1 MEKENYRE
9 DTRQL
14 INSLALALTQIE
26 MTFQESD
33 DRVCEVFE
41 AISDVSEAA
50 DALRAGDVDVNALAG
65 KLDVEVKKAVQSLQ
79 FYDRLSQR
87 VSHIEENIRSV
98 IAIMESPDED
108 HTKLWEKLQGR
119 LRSVYSTE
127 QEQALFCAFSGNKN
141 GQSDDTAEQGKSS
154 GSGDIELF

>member
-1 MEKENYRE
+1 MQKEKYRE

-14 INSLALALTQIE
+14 VNSLALALTQIE

-33 DRVCEVFE
+33 DRVCEVFD
-41 AISDVSEAA
+41 AVSGVTDVAK
-50 DALRAGDVDVNALAG
+50 ALRSGEGDVHSLAQT
-65 KLDVEVKKAVQSLQ
+65 LDDEVSRSVQALQ

-87 VSHIEENIRSV
+87 VSHIEENLRSV

-108 HTKLWEKLQGR
+108 HSKLWEKLQGR

-127 QEQALFCAFSGNKN
+127 QEQALFCAFSGNK
-141 GQSDDTAEQGKSS
+141 GESPEDAEKSGKSS